1 MTPITIS
8 IIAIIVALLMPIL
21 QYFLLLIRVF
31 ERLTAV
37 ETINQVFMKCL
48 EGNLGNLLR
57 SPKHIDRDLL
67 MEKYLSNTITT
78 DELYSLN
85 AVLKEDIDKAEY
97 NDKLPLCVMQAII
110 ETTIHSNKLIHSK
123 KWIKK

>member
-1 MTPITIS
+1 
-8 IIAIIVALLMPIL
+8 
-21 QYFLLLIRVF
+21 
-31 ERLTAV
+31 
-37 ETINQVFMKCL
+37 
-48 EGNLGNLLR
+48 
-57 SPKHIDRDLL
+57 

-123 KWIKK
+123 K